1 MNEVVMKSV
10 KLPNGETIGYRERVG
25 SGKTL
30 LLVHGNMTS
39 SKHWDVLLENMES
52 DYHLVAID
60 MRGFGESTYHEKIY
74 SIKDLAEDI
83 KLFVDEL
90 QLSRFTI
97 MGWSLGG
104 AVSMQFVINY
114 PQYCEQL
121 ILLASASTRG
131 YPFFGTGED
140 GQIDVTKRL
149 TSYDEIKVD
158 PGRTIVMQI
167 AYDTKNKELLKLVWN
182 SVIYT
187 TKQPDESKYDEYLDD
202 MITQRN
208 LAEIYH
214 ALNTFNISHHH
225 NGLVEGTGEVSKI
238 NIPTLILWGENDLV
252 VTETMTNELVEDF
265 GDAATYV
272 KLEKCGHSPL
282 IDALPRLIKEVTMF
296 MTEEKVQ

>member
-158 PGRTIVMQI
+158 PGRTIVMQT

-238 NIPTLILWGENDLV
+238 NIPTLILWGEHDLV

>member
-25 SGKTL
+25 SGRTL

-140 GQIDVTKRL
+140 GQIDIGKRL

-158 PGRTIVMQI
+158 PGRTIVMQT

-187 TKQPDESKYDEYLDD
+187 TKQPDENKYDEYLDD

-214 ALNTFNISHHH
+214 ALNTFNISHQH

-265 GDAATYV
+265 GDAATFV

-282 IDALPRLIKEVTMF
+282 IDDLPKLIKEVTMF